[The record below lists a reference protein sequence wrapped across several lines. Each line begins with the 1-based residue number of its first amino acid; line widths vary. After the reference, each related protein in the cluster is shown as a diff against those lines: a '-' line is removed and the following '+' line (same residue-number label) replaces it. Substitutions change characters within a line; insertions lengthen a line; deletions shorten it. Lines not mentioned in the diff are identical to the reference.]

1 MKTPNFRPYDL
12 AQLILPTDMREW
24 LPENH
29 LANFIIDVVAGLDL
43 SAIIQAYDAARGGQ
57 PPFDPRMMV
66 GLLVY
71 GYCVGTTSSRKIERA
86 TYDSLPFRVI
96 AADQHPDHD
105 TIAEFRRRH
114 LAALAELFVQVL
126 RLCQKAGLVKL
137 GHVALDGTK
146 MKANASKHK
155 AMSYE
160 YMERRERELREQ
172 VDKLLAEAE
181 AADAAEDELHGR
193 GRRGDE
199 LPKDLAFKQSRL
211 KKIQEA
217 KAALEVEASERAEH
231 EREQQRQKQNELDA
245 AGKKRRGKA
254 PAEPCATPDPKAQRN
269 FTDPQSRIMRD
280 GASKAFEQCYNAQAA
295 VDEQAQII
303 VAAEVTQQANDKQQV
318 APMVAAIG
326 RTMAAVHAGDGG
338 APAAADEAH
347 EVADGAQAT
356 VAPRL
361 LPEAL
366 SADNGYFSE
375 ENIRI
380 LETEKI
386 DAYVAT
392 GRLKHGESPP
402 PAPADE
408 AVAEG
413 TDAKEAMAQKL
424 RGVKGRATYAKRK
437 QIVEPVFGQ
446 IKEARG
452 IRRFWLRGLEKVEAE
467 WKLICA
473 THNLLK
479 LWRHGGAPAR
489 G

>member
-12 AQLILPTDMREW
+12 DQLILPPDMREW
-24 LPENH
+24 LPEGH

-43 SAIIQAYDAARGGQ
+43 SAIIDTYDASRGGQ
-57 PPFDPRMMV
+57 PPLDPRMMV
-66 GLLVY
+66 GLLLY

-86 TYDSLPFRVI
+86 TYDSVPFRVI

-114 LAALAELFVQVL
+114 LTALSGLFVQVL

-137 GHVALDGTK
+137 GHVSLDGTK

-155 AMSYE
+155 AMSYA
-160 YMERRERELREQ
+160 YMEKRERELREQ
-172 VDKLLAEAE
+172 VEKLLAQAE
-181 AADAAEDELHGR
+181 AADAAEDELYGR
-193 GRRGDE
+193 GQRGDE
-199 LPKDLAFKQSRL
+199 LPKELAFKQSRL

-217 KAALEVEASERAEH
+217 KAALEAEAKQCAAH
-231 EREQQRQKQNELDA
+231 KREQRKKEDEALAA
-245 AGKKRRGKA
+245 AGKKRRGPA
-254 PAEPCATPDPKAQRN
+254 PDPPSETPDPTAQRN
-269 FTDPQSRIMRD
+269 FTDPESRIMKD

-295 VDEQAQII
+295 VDEEAQII
-303 VAAEVTQQANDKQQV
+303 VAAEVTQETNDKQQV
-318 APMVAAIG
+318 APMVAAMG
-326 RTMAAVHAGDGG
+326 RTMQSVNG
-338 APAAADEAH
+338 AADA
-347 EVADGAQAT
+347 ALDPGAGSER
-356 VAPRL
+356 RL
-361 LPEAL
+361 LPQVL

-375 ENIRI
+375 KNI
-380 LETEKI
+380 ETLAKEKI

-402 PAPADE
+402 VATESE
-408 AVAEG
+408 AIVEG
-413 TDAKEAMAQKL
+413 DDVKEKMAQKL
-424 RGVKGRATYAKRK
+424 RTVKGRATYAKRK

-452 IRRFWLRGLEKVEAE
+452 IRRFWLRGLEKVQSE

-479 LWRHGGAPAR
+479 LWRRGGAPAP